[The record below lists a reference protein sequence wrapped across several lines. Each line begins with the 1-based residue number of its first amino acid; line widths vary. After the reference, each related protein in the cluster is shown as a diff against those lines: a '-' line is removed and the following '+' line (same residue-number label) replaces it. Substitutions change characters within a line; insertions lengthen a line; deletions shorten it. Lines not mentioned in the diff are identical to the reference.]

1 MTRAPVVD
9 FGACDAAFTADPYPV
24 YARLRETTPIF
35 RADRLGMTMVTR
47 YEDVRGLVLDA
58 RLGRSLDHVSDTREV
73 AHRRHAMG
81 WGRLPNYDRYVR
93 VNLLETEGA
102 DHARVRRLVAAA
114 FSPRRIRDLR
124 GGIRKRIERLVDA
137 RLPDSRMDFVAD
149 LAAPLP
155 VQMIAELLGWPDEE
169 QQRLR
174 PWSARIVRLYE
185 KDHSAEDELR
195 AEEATREFAARLA
208 ALAEARRADP
218 RDDLV
223 SALVAVS
230 DQGDVLTSDELISI
244 CMLLLNAGHEATANA
259 AGNGLWALLRHP
271 EELARLR
278 QDPALL
284 PSAVE
289 EMLRYDA
296 PLQLFHRYVL
306 EDLER
311 GGFELTRGETIGLLY
326 GSANRDRQVFERAD
340 EFDVGRSPNRHLAFG
355 AGTHFCLGAQL
366 ARLELEV
373 LFETLLS
380 RLPMLRLDGE
390 PPRYR
395 RGLVFRGLESLN
407 IRW

>member
-1 MTRAPVVD
+1 MTSAPAVD
-9 FGACDAAFTADPYPV
+9 FGASDAAFTADPYPV
-24 YARLRETTPIF
+24 YAQLRERTPIF
-35 RADRLGMTMVTR
+35 RADRLGMTMFTR

-58 RLGRSLDHVSDTREV
+58 RLGRSVDHVSDTRDV
-73 AHRRHAMG
+73 ANRRHALG

-93 VNLLETEGA
+93 ANLLETEGA

-124 GGIRKRIERLVDA
+124 SEIRKRIERLIDA

-155 VQMIAELLGWPDEE
+155 VQVIAELLGWPEEE
-169 QQRLR
+169 QHRLR

-195 AEEATREFAARLA
+195 AEEATREFSARLA
-208 ALAEARRADP
+208 ALAEARRAEP

-230 DQGDVLTSDELISI
+230 DQGDVLTHDELISI

-271 EELARLR
+271 DELARLR

-284 PSAVE
+284 PAAVE

-311 GGFELTRGETIGLLY
+311 GGFELRRGEMIGLLY

-340 EFDVGRSPNRHLAFG
+340 EFDIGRSPNRHLAFG

-366 ARLELEV
+366 ARLELEA

-380 RLPMLRLDGE
+380 RLPMLRLEGE

-395 RGLVFRGLESLN
+395 RGLVFRGLEGLN

>member
-9 FGACDAAFTADPYPV
+9 FGACDSAFTADPYPV
-24 YARLRETTPIF
+24 YARLRESTPIF
-35 RADRLGMTMVTR
+35 RADRLGMTMFTR

-58 RLGRSLDHVSDTREV
+58 RLGRSLDHVSDPGEV
-73 AHRRHAMG
+73 AQRRHALG
-81 WGRLPNYDRYVR
+81 WGRLPDYDRYVR

-124 GGIRKRIERLVDA
+124 GGIRQRVERLIDT
-137 RLPDSRMDFVAD
+137 RLPDRRMDFVAD
-149 LAAPLP
+149 MAAPLP
-155 VQMIAELLGWPDEE
+155 VQVIAELLGWPDEE

-185 KDHSAEDELR
+185 KDHSAEDEIR

-208 ALAEARRADP
+208 ALAEARRAEP

-230 DQGDVLTSDELISI
+230 DQGDVLTRDELISI

-271 EELARLR
+271 DELARLQ

-311 GGFELTRGETIGLLY
+311 GGVELTRGEMIGLLY
-326 GSANRDRQVFERAD
+326 GSANRDREVFERAD

-366 ARLELEV
+366 ARLELGV

-407 IRW
+407 VRW